1 MADYFG
7 AQLMSRGSST
17 TAAPPLT
24 NNNNSVEQTISE
36 VCSLGNEWNITP
48 ID

>member
-17 TAAPPLT
+17 TAAPPPLI
-24 NNNNSVEQTISE
+24 NPLFEQTISE